1 MSEQSKIIEE
11 LHALI
16 MVILKNGSATTEE
29 GQAIDDLEDL
39 LYQQKCY
46 IEIKGS
52 PHSCQ
57 GEEIASLFFNNSFTE
72 AINKMCTYQITP
84 EDFFGFTDYHYDE
97 DEEEGEQVTMFTDSF
112 ISKATQAYNLQTK
125 SINS

>member
-16 MVILKNGSATTEE
+16 MVILKNGSATAEE

-39 LYQQKCY
+39 LYQQKCFK
-46 IEIKGS
+46 EIT
-52 PHSCQ
+52 HSEYAFQ
-57 GEEIASLFFNNSFTE
+57 GEEIAGLFFNNSYAD
-72 AINKMCTYQITP
+72 AISKMCEYDITP
-84 EDFFGFTDYHYDE
+84 EDFFGFAEYHFDE
-97 DEEEGEQVTMFTDSF
+97 GEEEELVKMFTDSF
-112 ISKATQAYNLQTK
+112 ISEATQAYKVQCN